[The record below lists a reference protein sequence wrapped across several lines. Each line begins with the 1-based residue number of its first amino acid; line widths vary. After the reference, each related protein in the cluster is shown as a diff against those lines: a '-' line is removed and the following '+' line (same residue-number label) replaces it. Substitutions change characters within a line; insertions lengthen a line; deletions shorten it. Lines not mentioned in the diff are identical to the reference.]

1 MRHPVYTR
9 VTISNIKQ
17 HSSNNQKPTITFP
30 INPIKYI
37 YISIPAKH
45 TIQNL
50 SDTRYTCTLVYSHKQ
65 HFHCNRK
72 QHNSHINSI
81 IIYVHKLRH
90 TKLTRHPVYTH
101 PYSCNF
107 NVLTLITSQLDNN
120 HV

>member
-9 VTISNIKQ
+9 VTISNTKQ

-45 TIQNL
+45 MIQNL

-81 IIYVHKLRH
+81 ITYLRPQITTHKTYETSGIYTSILMQFQRSYFNHKS
-90 TKLTRHPVYTH
+90 TR
-101 PYSCNF
+101 
-107 NVLTLITSQLDNN
+107 
-120 HV
+120 